1 MATEQ
6 NRRDADETGTFLD
19 DTASLKDTGFLDD
32 TDVLSSD
39 TFEEESFLDD
49 DVPEEGAAAE
59 DYAAS
64 ADDLAA
70 PEGAREF
77 EGGEDDYAEDPA
89 AYAYMTQ
96 PRAGLTENAPAKEQN
111 PLPEGPEE
119 KEEGRRRGSLLNWA
133 IGLTAVAIAGVSV
146 YLGIQISGTRRIA
159 AAAASYASI
168 GQSLEGI
175 SVIGGDKFEQVAK
188 ARQQKDEQKAL
199 EAQQQKEREE
209 LLSKAGTIPVSFT
222 LSTIQSDI
230 KVKIRRDD
238 NGSLISGVPFKISV
252 ADEAGKKTE
261 YEDDDQD
268 GIIYKT
274 GIKNGKYT
282 VTLEQ
287 LLDTEKVIAD
297 TDPLPEDFKL
307 YSKFKIPEEP
317 QTIAVTDKIAYKKV
331 DVADE
336 VKSESQVN
344 VAKEDTARN
353 DTVVESKIQDTVEWV
368 ESTKTEITDDDGTG
382 VVTAEDGYQE
392 VQKKDVPDPSLKAF
406 TGKISGNFR
415 RLSKE
420 LPAAGTSEA
429 AGTGSA
435 GAAGTADNNT
445 QSTVSGSESGSAG
458 SGTSGSNGNT
468 AAGSSDNGEGMSSAG
483 TSGSEGSAPAGSSE
497 GGSTG
502 SGTAGSSEGGS
513 TGSGTSGSSESGGAG
528 STAGTQTGQTG
539 STEASSAK
547 DNSGDGKDKPKK
559 DYKLTIPSEIT
570 IAAGDKTEITAAV
583 NEPYATQFAWSR
595 PDASI
600 AQISSEKGKRIT
612 VTGIKSGTAE
622 IVVTASLADP
632 DADPKTL
639 TGTIKVTVTEKK
651 TKASVQLSPSS
662 ITLAAGRTQQ
672 LSVTVRGEDGKTSN
686 DAGLVRFQSADE
698 KIASVS
704 ESGVITAKAKGTTT
718 VTAELR
724 ADANVRADV
733 QVKVTEGAVLP
744 LKDKDG
750 NQLYVKDGDS
760 YREATTA
767 DYSKYD
773 VFYRKGKVAKRYRY
787 TGWQTLDGL
796 TYFFDKTGKPVT
808 GTQIIQGVS
817 YTFNA
822 EGVLNGSDSRLG
834 IDVSTWNGQIDWS
847 QVARSGVS
855 YAIIRAGYRG
865 SSTGALIRDSAFSRN
880 ASGATA
886 AGIRVGIYI
895 FSQATNEAEAVE
907 EASMAVQL
915 ASGYHVSLPIFIDVE
930 GSGGRGDRVSVAQ
943 RTANIAAFCRT
954 VENSGYKAGV
964 YANKSWF
971 THNINVGA
979 LTGYHI
985 WLAQYAAKPTYTA
998 SRYDIWQYS
1007 SSGRI
1012 SGIKGNVDMN
1022 MFYRAY

>member
-70 PEGAREF
+70 PEGARGF

-96 PRAGLTENAPAKEQN
+96 PLAGLTENAPAKEQN

-252 ADEAGKKTE
+252 ANEAGKKTE

-368 ESTKTEITDDDGTG
+368 ESTKTEITDADGTG

-415 RLSKE
+415 RLRGQQYTEHGQRQRKRQCRQRDFGQQRE
-420 LPAAGTSEA
+420 HC
-429 AGTGSA
+429 
-435 GAAGTADNNT
+435 
-445 QSTVSGSESGSAG
+445 
-458 SGTSGSNGNT
+458 
-468 AAGSSDNGEGMSSAG
+468 
-483 TSGSEGSAPAGSSE
+483 
-497 GGSTG
+497 GG
-502 SGTAGSSEGGS
+502 
-513 TGSGTSGSSESGGAG
+513 
-528 STAGTQTGQTG
+528 
-539 STEASSAK
+539 
-547 DNSGDGKDKPKK
+547 
-559 DYKLTIPSEIT
+559 
-570 IAAGDKTEITAAV
+570 
-583 NEPYATQFAWSR
+583 
-595 PDASI
+595 
-600 AQISSEKGKRIT
+600 
-612 VTGIKSGTAE
+612 
-622 IVVTASLADP
+622 
-632 DADPKTL
+632 
-639 TGTIKVTVTEKK
+639 
-651 TKASVQLSPSS
+651 
-662 ITLAAGRTQQ
+662 QQ
-672 LSVTVRGEDGKTSN
+672 
-686 DAGLVRFQSADE
+686 
-698 KIASVS
+698 
-704 ESGVITAKAKGTTT
+704 
-718 VTAELR
+718 
-724 ADANVRADV
+724 
-733 QVKVTEGAVLP
+733 
-744 LKDKDG
+744 
-750 NQLYVKDGDS
+750 
-760 YREATTA
+760 
-767 DYSKYD
+767 
-773 VFYRKGKVAKRYRY
+773 
-787 TGWQTLDGL
+787 
-796 TYFFDKTGKPVT
+796 
-808 GTQIIQGVS
+808 
-817 YTFNA
+817 
-822 EGVLNGSDSRLG
+822 
-834 IDVSTWNGQIDWS
+834 
-847 QVARSGVS
+847 
-855 YAIIRAGYRG
+855 
-865 SSTGALIRDSAFSRN
+865 
-880 ASGATA
+880 
-886 AGIRVGIYI
+886 
-895 FSQATNEAEAVE
+895 
-907 EASMAVQL
+907 
-915 ASGYHVSLPIFIDVE
+915 
-930 GSGGRGDRVSVAQ
+930 
-943 RTANIAAFCRT
+943 
-954 VENSGYKAGV
+954 
-964 YANKSWF
+964 
-971 THNINVGA
+971 
-979 LTGYHI
+979 
-985 WLAQYAAKPTYTA
+985 
-998 SRYDIWQYS
+998 
-1007 SSGRI
+1007 
-1012 SGIKGNVDMN
+1012 
-1022 MFYRAY
+1022 

>member
-49 DVPEEGAAAE
+49 DVPE
-59 DYAAS
+59 
-64 ADDLAA
+64 
-70 PEGAREF
+70 GAREF
-77 EGGEDDYAEDPA
+77 EGGEDDYAEDAA

-175 SVIGGDKFEQVAK
+175 SVIGGD
-188 ARQQKDEQKAL
+188 
-199 EAQQQKEREE
+199 
-209 LLSKAGTIPVSFT
+209 LSKAGTIPVSFT

-420 LPAAGTSEA
+420 LPAAAARTLRRAAVITEKACRLREHPAAKEA
-429 AGTGSA
+429 LRR
-435 GAAGTADNNT
+435 AAAK
-445 QSTVSGSESGSAG
+445 
-458 SGTSGSNGNT
+458 
-468 AAGSSDNGEGMSSAG
+468 AAVPGVAQQ
-483 TSGSEGSAPAGSSE
+483 AAAKAAVP
-497 GGSTG
+497 
-502 SGTAGSSEGGS
+502 
-513 TGSGTSGSSESGGAG
+513 GAG
-528 STAGTQTGQTG
+528 LRA
-539 STEASSAK
+539 AAK
-547 DNSGDGKDKPKK
+547 
-559 DYKLTIPSEIT
+559 
-570 IAAGDKTEITAAV
+570 AAV
-583 NEPYATQFAWSR
+583 PAARQAHRRDRQAAPKR
-595 PDASI
+595 PP
-600 AQISSEKGKRIT
+600 RRP
-612 VTGIKSGTAE
+612 
-622 IVVTASLADP
+622 L
-632 DADPKTL
+632 KTL
-639 TGTIKVTVTEKK
+639 PETERTSRRK
-651 TKASVQLSPSS
+651 
-662 ITLAAGRTQQ
+662 IT
-672 LSVTVRGEDGKTSN
+672 S
-686 DAGLVRFQSADE
+686 
-698 KIASVS
+698 
-704 ESGVITAKAKGTTT
+704 
-718 VTAELR
+718 
-724 ADANVRADV
+724 
-733 QVKVTEGAVLP
+733 
-744 LKDKDG
+744 
-750 NQLYVKDGDS
+750 
-760 YREATTA
+760 
-767 DYSKYD
+767 
-773 VFYRKGKVAKRYRY
+773 
-787 TGWQTLDGL
+787 
-796 TYFFDKTGKPVT
+796 
-808 GTQIIQGVS
+808 
-817 YTFNA
+817 
-822 EGVLNGSDSRLG
+822 
-834 IDVSTWNGQIDWS
+834 
-847 QVARSGVS
+847 
-855 YAIIRAGYRG
+855 
-865 SSTGALIRDSAFSRN
+865 
-880 ASGATA
+880 
-886 AGIRVGIYI
+886 
-895 FSQATNEAEAVE
+895 
-907 EASMAVQL
+907 
-915 ASGYHVSLPIFIDVE
+915 
-930 GSGGRGDRVSVAQ
+930 
-943 RTANIAAFCRT
+943 
-954 VENSGYKAGV
+954 
-964 YANKSWF
+964 
-971 THNINVGA
+971 
-979 LTGYHI
+979 
-985 WLAQYAAKPTYTA
+985 
-998 SRYDIWQYS
+998 
-1007 SSGRI
+1007 
-1012 SGIKGNVDMN
+1012 
-1022 MFYRAY
+1022 